1 MKFCTVINCM
11 DGRIQLPVIQYL
23 QTYFKAEFVDSIT
36 EAGPI
41 AGLAQGGADPRTD
54 GILKKLRVSADLHRS
69 LGLAVV
75 AHYDCAGNPVEK
87 EVQLEQL
94 KASIK
99 FLREVGPNLE
109 IIGLWVDADHRVHKM
124 Y

>member
-1 MKFCTVINCM
+1 MNFCTVINCM
-11 DGRIQLPVIQYL
+11 DGRVQLPVIKYL
-23 QTYFKAEFVDSIT
+23 QTYFKAEYVDSIT

-41 AGLAQGGADPRTD
+41 AGLAQGLADSRTE

-69 LGLAVV
+69 LGLAVI
-75 AHYDCAGNPVEK
+75 AHHDCAGNPVEK

-94 KASIK
+94 RASIV
-99 FLREVGPNLE
+99 FLKEKQPNLE
-109 IIGLWVDADHRVHKM
+109 IIGLWVDTEHLVHKI